1 MMKKNITLLCIM
13 AIAFLGFSQE
23 EMPQKEE
30 FKSIVSTTDRGAY
43 TKTGENIKKG
53 LQVELGLD
61 YEWTDSYSTVYK
73 TDVFSP
79 LEARLRLGLSKY
91 VELDFGISNRQLK
104 LRPWDEDGSFNEDTY
119 AYWSPLEIGLR
130 TQFIDSK
137 KKGATD
143 ASLYIALSVNNTMR
157 SAFNDDGTRRDYVL
171 VDRPSYVTPEFAFF
185 VNHNLGKR
193 VVLGYNAGVR
203 WTGVALDG
211 PESAM
216 NPDFVYTVRLLA
228 HACER
233 LDLYAEHFNSVR
245 KAHSPTLGMNF
256 GSRFAISKKFTL
268 DINGGL
274 GFNKTS
280 PDGFAGLG
288 LSYKLGK

>member
-1 MMKKNITLLCIM
+1 MKKIITLLTIM
-13 AIAFLGFSQE
+13 ALVVFGFSQE
-23 EMPQKEE
+23 EMPAKEE
-30 FKSIVSTTDRGAY
+30 FKSTVSTTDRGAY

-53 LQVELGLD
+53 LQVEIGLD
-61 YEWTDSYSTVYK
+61 YEWTDSYNAINK

-91 VELDFGISNRQLK
+91 VEIDFAISNRQLV
-104 LRPWDEDGSFNEDTY
+104 LRPWDDEGSFKEDKY
-119 AYWSPLEIGLR
+119 GYWSPLEIGLR

-137 KKGATD
+137 KKSSTD
-143 ASLYIALSVNNTMR
+143 ASLYIGLSVNNTMR
-157 SAFNDDGTRRDYVL
+157 SAFNDDGTARDYVL

-203 WTGVALDG
+203 WTGIVLDG
-211 PESAM
+211 PESAK

-228 HACER
+228 HACEK
-233 LDLYAEHFNSVR
+233 LDIYAEHFNSIR
-245 KAHSPTLGMNF
+245 AAHSPTTGMNF
-256 GSRFAISKKFTL
+256 GTRFAVSKKFTL

-280 PDGFAGLG
+280 PDGFAGVG